1 MEKPM
6 EINRRSFLKK
16 SGLSFL
22 SFFALKNTFADEIS
36 ISFLSN
42 DIEETGYGALIKDP
56 KKIID
61 LPRGFSYKIISRAGG
76 KMTDGF
82 YVPAHPDGMGAFPGP
97 DGLTIIIRN
106 HEIWPGLPAS
116 FGAFGKRNR
125 LLKRLREDLIYDRGK
140 RGNYCL
146 GATTT
151 LVFDTRS
158 QKLKSQYLS
167 LAGTLGNCSG
177 GATPWNSWL
186 VAEETFEEAG
196 KTYHKDHGYIFEV
209 PVSVEPRVAK
219 PLPLK
224 AMGHFVH
231 EGVTVEPD
239 RSIVYQTEDQQDSL
253 FYRFIPNKA
262 KHLAEGGRLQC
273 LAVADM
279 PQFDTRNWGKQ
290 SVSPGEILSVHWL
303 DLDDVDPDQDNLRY
317 QGYKKG
323 AAIFARGE
331 GLCINDSEVYFD
343 CTIGGR
349 TATGQIWRYVLS
361 PFEGTEREN
370 ESPGK
375 LELFIELND
384 KKTLENP
391 DQLTMAPWGDLL
403 VCEDGE
409 GEQYLLGI
417 TPQRKIYKLARNAL
431 DYSEFSGTSF
441 SPDGSTM
448 FLNNLKSGLTFAI
461 TGPWKHSS

>member
-1 MEKPM
+1 M

-16 SGLSFL
+16 SSFTFL
-22 SFFALKNTFADEIS
+22 SLLAMKDAFADEMS
-36 ISFLSN
+36 ISFLSHN
-42 DIEETGYGALIKDP
+42 TNEVGYGPLIRNP

-61 LPRGFSYKIISRAGG
+61 LPRGFTYKIISRTGG

-82 YVPAHPDGMGAFPGP
+82 YVPAYPDGMGAFPGT
-97 DGLTIIIRN
+97 DGLTIILRN
-106 HEIWPGLPAS
+106 HEVWPGLPSS

-125 LLKRLREDLIYDRGK
+125 LLKRLREDLIYDKGRSDN
-140 RGNYCL
+140 RCL

-158 QKLKSQYLS
+158 QQLKSQFLS
-167 LAGTLGNCSG
+167 LAGTLANCSG
-177 GATPWNSWL
+177 GVTPWNSWL
-186 VAEETFEEAG
+186 AAEETFEEVG
-196 KTYHKDHGYIFEV
+196 EIFKKDHGYIFEV
-209 PVSVEPRVAK
+209 PVSVEPRVAQ

-224 AMGHFVH
+224 ALGHFVH
-231 EGVTVEPD
+231 EGVAVEPD
-239 RSIVYQTEDQQDSL
+239 KSIVYQTEDQKDSL

-262 KHLAEGGRLQC
+262 KHLYEGGKLQC
-273 LAVADM
+273 LAIADM
-279 PQFDTRNWGKQ
+279 SQFDTRNWGKQ
-290 SVSPGEILSVHWL
+290 RVSPGEILTVRWI
-303 DLDDVDPDQDNLRY
+303 DLEDVDPDQDNLRY

-331 GLCINDSEVYFD
+331 GLCLNNGELYFT
-343 CTIGGR
+343 CTIGGQ
-349 TATGQIWRYVLS
+349 TATGQIWRYILS
-361 PFEGTEREN
+361 PFEGTEREA

-375 LELFIELND
+375 LELFLELNG

-391 DQLTMAPWGDLL
+391 DQITMAPWGDLL

-417 TPQRKIYKLARNAL
+417 TPQRKIYRFARNAL
-431 DYSEFSGTSF
+431 DESEFSGTSF

-448 FLNNLKSGLTFAI
+448 FLNNLKSGLTLAI
-461 TGPWKHSS
+461 TGPWKNRSEVG

>member
-1 MEKPM
+1 M

-16 SGLSFL
+16 SSLTFL
-22 SFFALKNTFADEIS
+22 SLLAMKNAFADEIN
-36 ISFLSN
+36 ITFLSN
-42 DIEETGYGALIKDP
+42 DIEETGYGPLIKDP

-61 LPRGFSYKIISRAGG
+61 LPKGFSYKIISRAGE
-76 KMTDGF
+76 KMADGF
-82 YVPAHPDGMGAFPGP
+82 YVPAYPDGMGAFPGP
-97 DGLTIIIRN
+97 DGLTIILRN
-106 HEIWPGLPAS
+106 HEVWPGLTSS

-125 LLKRLREDLIYDRGK
+125 LLKRLREDLIYDKARSDN
-140 RGNYCL
+140 RCL
-146 GATTT
+146 GGTTT
-151 LVFDTRS
+151 LVFDTKS
-158 QKLKSQYLS
+158 QQLKSQFLS
-167 LAGTLGNCSG
+167 LA
-177 GATPWNSWL
+177 WL
-186 VAEETFEEAG
+186 TAEETFEEAG
-196 KTYHKDHGYIFEV
+196 EIYKKDHGYIFEV
-209 PVSVEPRVAK
+209 PVSAEPRIAK
-219 PLPLK
+219 PLPIK
-224 AMGHFVH
+224 ALGHFVH
-231 EGVTVEPD
+231 EGVAVEPD

-262 KHLAEGGRLQC
+262 KHLYEGGRLQC
-273 LAVADM
+273 LAVADR
-279 PQFDTRNWGKQ
+279 PQFDTRNWRKQ
-290 SVSPGEILSVHWL
+290 RVSPGEILAVRWL

-331 GLCINDSEVYFD
+331 GLCLNNGEVYFT
-343 CTIGGR
+343 CTIGSR
-349 TATGQIWRYVLS
+349 TATGQIWRYILS

-391 DQLTMAPWGDLL
+391 DQITMAPWGDLL

-409 GEQYLLGI
+409 GEQYILGI
-417 TPQRKIYKLARNAL
+417 TSQRKIYRFARNAL
-431 DYSEFSGTSF
+431 DESEFSGTSF

-461 TGPWKHSS
+461 TGPWKHSSEVG

>member
-1 MEKPM
+1 M
-6 EINRRSFLKK
+6 EINRRSFLRK
-16 SGLSFL
+16 SGLAFL
-22 SFFALKNTFADEIS
+22 GIFALKNVFADETN

-42 DIEETGYGALIKDP
+42 DIKEVGYGALIKDP
-56 KKIID
+56 NKIID
-61 LPRGFSYKIISRAGG
+61 LPRDFSYKIISRAGG

-82 YVPAHPDGMGAFPGP
+82 YVPAYPDGMGAFPGP
-97 DGLTIIIRN
+97 DGLTIILRN
-106 HEIWPGLPAS
+106 HEVWPGLPPS

-125 LLKRLREDLIYDRGK
+125 LLKRLREDLIYDKGRSDN
-140 RGNYCL
+140 RCL
-146 GATTT
+146 GGTTT

-158 QKLKSQYLS
+158 QQLKSQFLC
-167 LAGTLGNCSG
+167 LAGTLANCSG
-177 GATPWNSWL
+177 GVTPWNSWL
-186 VAEETFEEAG
+186 AAEETFEEAG
-196 KTYHKDHGYIFEV
+196 KIYNKDHGYIFEV
-209 PVSVEPRVAK
+209 PVSVEPRIAK

-224 AMGHFVH
+224 ALGHFVH
-231 EGVTVEPD
+231 EGVAVEPD
-239 RSIVYQTEDQQDSL
+239 RSIVYQTEDQHDSL
-253 FYRFIPNKA
+253 LYRFIPNKA
-262 KHLAEGGRLQC
+262 EHLSEGGRLQC
-273 LAVADM
+273 LAVDDM

-290 SVSPGEILSVHWL
+290 RVSPGEILTVRWL

-331 GLCINDSEVYFD
+331 GLCFSDGVVYFD

-349 TATGQIWRYVLS
+349 TATGQIWRYILS
-361 PFEGTEREN
+361 PFEGTGREN

-384 KKTLENP
+384 RKILENP

-409 GEQYLLGI
+409 GKQYLLGI
-417 TPQRKIYKLARNAL
+417 TPQRKIYRFARNASS
-431 DYSEFSGTSF
+431 DSEFSGTTF

-448 FLNNLKSGLTFAI
+448 FLNDLKSGLTLAI
-461 TGPWKHSS
+461 TGSWKHSSEIG

>member
-1 MEKPM
+1 MK
-6 EINRRSFLKK
+6 INRRSFLKK
-16 SGLSFL
+16 SGITFL
-22 SFFALKNTFADEIS
+22 CLICMKNTFADEIK
-36 ISFLSN
+36 ISLLSN
-42 DIEETGYGALIKDP
+42 DTNEAGYGPLIKDP

-82 YVPAHPDGMGAFPGP
+82 YVPAYPDGMGSFLGP
-97 DGLTIIIRN
+97 DGLTIILRN
-106 HEIWPGLPAS
+106 HEVWPGLPAS
-116 FGAFGKRNR
+116 FGAFGKTNR
-125 LLKRLREDLIYDRGK
+125 LLRRLRDDLIYDEGK
-140 RGNYCL
+140 GGNYCL

-151 LVFDTRS
+151 LVFDTKS
-158 QKLKSQYLS
+158 QKLKSQFLS

-177 GATPWNSWL
+177 GVTPWNSWL
-186 VAEETFEEAG
+186 AAEETFEEAG
-196 KTYHKDHGYIFEV
+196 EIYKKDHGYIFEV
-209 PVSVEPRVAK
+209 PVSAEPRIAK

-231 EGVTVEPD
+231 EGVAVEPD
-239 RSIVYQTEDQQDSL
+239 RSIAYQTEDQKDGL
-253 FYRFIPNKA
+253 FYRFISNKA
-262 KHLAEGGRLQC
+262 KRLSEGGRLQC
-273 LAVADM
+273 LAVVDM
-279 PQFDTRNWGKQ
+279 PQFNTRNWDKQ
-290 SVSPGEILSVHWL
+290 RISPGEILTVHWV

-331 GLCINDSEVYFD
+331 GLCISDGVVYFG
-343 CTIGGR
+343 CTIGGQ
-349 TATGQIWRYVLS
+349 TGTGQIWRYVLS
-361 PFEGTEREN
+361 PFEGTDREN

-384 KKTLENP
+384 KKTLKNP
-391 DQLTMAPWGDLL
+391 DQLTMAPWDDLL

-409 GEQYLLGI
+409 GEQYMLGI
-417 TPQRKIYKLARNAL
+417 TPKRKVYRFARNAL
-431 DYSEFSGTSF
+431 DISEFSGTSF

-461 TGPWKHSS
+461 TGPWKHPSKVR